1 MKVTIIYDNEAWSE
15 GLTADWGFACLVEAH
30 GRKILFDT
38 GASGPIL
45 MGNMKKLGI
54 NPESIDDVII
64 SHSHWDHT
72 GGLGDFLSANSDVTL
87 FVPSSFSVRDDAAG
101 NVVTVKGVVT
111 LSDGIHSTG
120 ELGGMEQSLVVETGG
135 GTVIIAGCSHPGV
148 EEILAASLQ
157 FGSPHALIGG
167 LHGFDR
173 YDVVKGL
180 GMICAM
186 HCTEHI
192 PEIQSRYP
200 QIFVQGGA
208 GKVIEIAD

>member
-1 MKVTIIYDNEAWSE
+1 MKVTIIYDNEVRSE

-45 MGNMKKLGI
+45 MGNMEKLGI
-54 NPESIDDVII
+54 DPQVIEDVVI
-64 SHSHWDHT
+64 SHAHWDHT

-87 FVPSSFSVRDDAAG
+87 YVPSSFSVRDDAAC
-101 NVVTVKGVVT
+101 NVVTVKGAAT
-111 LSDGIHSTG
+111 LSDGINSTG
-120 ELGGMEQSLVVETGG
+120 ELHGMEQSLVVVTER

-157 FGSPHALIGG
+157 FGSPYALIGG
-167 LHGFDR
+167 LHGFDK
-173 YDVVKGL
+173 YEVVKDL
-180 GMICAM
+180 GMICAT

-192 PEIQSRYP
+192 REIQSRYP
-200 QIFVQGGA
+200 QTFIQGGA
-208 GKVIEIAD
+208 GRVIEIAD